1 MRRLVVV
8 GLALGAVACGP
19 PAKLS
24 EVEAEV
30 FKKSC
35 AFATCHTGSSAA
47 GGLHLDGRTFDQL
60 VNAQADSKQVLV
72 VPGKPDQSFLMT
84 KLNGAMGNP
93 VMPPDAPLEPSRLEM
108 VRAWIAAGAKD
119 D

>member
-1 MRRLVVV
+1 MRAAWAV
-8 GLALGAVACGP
+8 LALGVVACGP

-24 EVEAEV
+24 EVETEV

-35 AFATCHTGSSAA
+35 AFTSCHTGASPA
-47 GGLHLDGRTFDQL
+47 GGLNLEGRTFDKL
-60 VNAQADSKQVLV
+60 VNVQAASKTVLV
-72 VPGKPDQSFLMT
+72 VPGKPDQSFLLT

-93 VMPPDAPLEPSRLEM
+93 VMPPDAPLEPARLEM
-108 VRAWIAAGAKD
+108 VRAWIANGAKD